1 MLECRALSKN
11 YGSLEALRSI
21 DLTLESGRIVGL
33 VGPNGS
39 GKTTLIKLAQHLLT
53 PTSGMIT
60 IDGMIPGPETKAIVS
75 YLPDRDFLPPWMNL
89 DGLME
94 FYRTFYGDFNPGKA
108 ANMLHALGVNN
119 KQPFA
124 KMSKGTREKVQ
135 LIFTM
140 SREAMVYL
148 LDEPIAGVDPA
159 ARDYILDTIICNYN
173 EEGTILISTHLIS
186 DIEKILDEVIF
197 IGNGKVLRHEA
208 VEDIRI
214 RENKS
219 VDEVFRED
227 FRMIPQR
234 EGVWHYDSKAY

>member
-1 MLECRALSKN
+1 MSMLECRALSKN

-75 YLPDRDFLPPWMNL
+75 YLPDRDFIPPWMNL

-140 SREAMVYL
+140 SREARMYL

-159 ARDYILDTIICNYN
+159 TRDYILRTILSNYSEN
-173 EEGTILISTHLIS
+173 ALVLISTHLIT
-186 DIEKILDEVIF
+186 DVEPILDEVVF
-197 IGNGKVLRHEA
+197 LQNGTIGLHENADALREKTGKSI
-208 VEDIRI
+208 DGY
-214 RENKS
+214 
-219 VDEVFRED
+219 FREVY
-227 FRMIPQR
+227 RCW
-234 EGVWHYDSKAY
+234 GN

>member
-1 MLECRALSKN
+1 MSMLECRALSKN
-11 YGSLEALRSI
+11 YGSLQALRSI

-39 GKTTLIKLAQHLLT
+39 GKTTLITLAQHLLT

-159 ARDYILDTIICNYN
+159 TRDYILRTILSNYSEN
-173 EEGTILISTHLIS
+173 ALVLISTHLIT
-186 DIEKILDEVIF
+186 DVEPILDEVVF
-197 IGNGKVLRHEA
+197 LQNGTIGLHENADALREKTGKSI
-208 VEDIRI
+208 DGY
-214 RENKS
+214 
-219 VDEVFRED
+219 FREVY
-227 FRMIPQR
+227 RCW
-234 EGVWHYDSKAY
+234 GN

>member
-1 MLECRALSKN
+1 MSILECTALSKN
-11 YGSLEALRSI
+11 YGRVQALQNINLSL
-21 DLTLESGRIVGL
+21 DGGRIVGL

-39 GKTTLIKLAQHLLT
+39 GKTTLIKLTQHLLT
-53 PTSGMIT
+53 PTSGTIT
-60 IDGMIPGPETKAIVS
+60 VDGMLPGPQTKAIVS

-159 ARDYILDTIICNYN
+159 TRDYILRTILSNYSEN
-173 EEGTILISTHLIS
+173 ALVLISTHLIT
-186 DIEKILDEVIF
+186 DVEPILDEVVF
-197 IGNGKVLRHEA
+197 LQNGTIGLHENADALREKTGKSI
-208 VEDIRI
+208 DGY
-214 RENKS
+214 
-219 VDEVFRED
+219 FREVY
-227 FRMIPQR
+227 RCW
-234 EGVWHYDSKAY
+234 GN

>member
-1 MLECRALSKN
+1 MSMLECRALSKN

-75 YLPDRDFLPPWMNL
+75 YLPDRDFSPPWMNL

-140 SREAMVYL
+140 SREARMYL

-159 ARDYILDTIICNYN
+159 TRDYILRTILSNYSEN
-173 EEGTILISTHLIS
+173 ALVLISTHLIT
-186 DIEKILDEVIF
+186 DVEPILDEVVF
-197 IGNGKVLRHEA
+197 LQNGTIGLHENADALREKTGKSI
-208 VEDIRI
+208 DGY
-214 RENKS
+214 
-219 VDEVFRED
+219 FREVY
-227 FRMIPQR
+227 RCW
-234 EGVWHYDSKAY
+234 GN